1 MNLNASNQFTLQNI
15 FRKYLVKG
23 NCVHFHDK
31 KCTSQQAAYCAK
43 GILKRSPR
51 YHGKVSELQGQLFL
65 ALVRCNCHLILL
77 WYFAYKKCQ
86 RHEKLGLPRQ
96 INFTVAFQKQNI
108 LFGYI
113 HWYIIEPSLEMNE
126 MALKLDFLNN
136 DKTFARVERVG
147 ENCSFTAP
155 NSRRH
160 IVAHKWSVSGMICQ
174 KILSTASFGPIHGV
188 KSDVIS

>member
-1 MNLNASNQFTLQNI
+1 MHQISLLSRTFSGSTWWREIAFIFTTRSAHRSKQLIVPRGFSKEVHAIMEKCQN
-15 FRKYLVKG
+15 FKG
-23 NCVHFHDK
+23 SFFWLWCDAIVTW
-31 KCTSQQAAYCAK
+31 CYC
-43 GILKRSPR
+43 GIT
-51 YHGKVSELQGQLFL
+51 
-65 ALVRCNCHLILL
+65 
-77 WYFAYKKCQ
+77 YKKCQ